1 MFNLKSLALGT
12 IAALSTVAP
21 VEAAVNHNGV
31 TFHEPSDFSGH
42 YSVLVRQLYQV
53 GVAVVDG
60 RGTNGCPDGVAGW
73 YSGEDNL
80 MVICGG
86 SHAFRAETLTHEA
99 VHVVQDCRA
108 GLGNSQ
114 LNGPSPKFFRQL
126 AGDLAQSKVDL
137 IVNQYDESKWKVETE
152 AFYFETRPQLVR
164 AAMTNVCGASWS
176 F

>member
-1 MFNLKSLALGT
+1 MINFKTLALT
-12 IAALSTVAP
+12 TLAALSAVAP
-21 VEAAVNHNGV
+21 VEAAVNHKGV

-42 YSVLVRQLYQV
+42 HSVLVKQLYQV

-60 RGTNGCPDGVAGW
+60 RGTNGCPEGVAGW

-86 SHAFRAETLTHEA
+86 SHAFRSETLTHEA

-108 GLGNSQ
+108 GLNNATLS
-114 LNGPSPKFFRQL
+114 GPSEKFFRQL
-126 AGDLAQSKVDL
+126 ASGLAQSKVDL
-137 IVNQYDESKWKVETE
+137 IVNQYDKSKWARETE
-152 AFYFETRPQLVR
+152 AFYFETRPEMVR